1 MQEQMPGVGATA
13 GLTRNADQMLES
25 ADPHGRTSRPWHA
38 GRAGM
43 SCAVLAV
50 LAAVLLLPSG
60 ALLAAEQPAA
70 PAQPAAAPAATASD
84 DQPPQR
90 LSPELKA
97 VLDKLDEANKKL
109 VDCTANVDYVRAIP
123 LLEEK
128 QKSRGSLIFK
138 KPDKIVLKLGKP
150 RNEDVYTDGK
160 TWWVVEHN
168 DKQVEVY
175 EAAQPG
181 QGSQETAFL
190 DFGYGKGSDAFLKD
204 YTVELM
210 GKEAQPLSDDKT
222 ETLYRLK
229 FTPKPKKGQP
239 PPRYES
245 IEVVISDQ
253 LWLPQVLVLHESGGE
268 IDHTYTLSKIK
279 LNTDIKDDVFECQ
292 PPSGYTVLH
301 PQNF

>member
-1 MQEQMPGVGATA
+1 MKSLV
-13 GLTRNADQMLES
+13 LS
-25 ADPHGRTSRPWHA
+25 A
-38 GRAGM
+38 
-43 SCAVLAV
+43 
-50 LAAVLLLPSG
+50 LAAMLICGVM
-60 ALLAAEQPAA
+60 PAA
-70 PAQPAAAPAATASD
+70 QGPANVPAAQSSAATASEE
-84 DQPPQR
+84 QPPQT

-97 VLDKLDEANKKL
+97 VLDKLDGANEKL
-109 VDCTANVDYVRAIP
+109 VDCTANVDYVRSIP

-128 QKSRGSLIFK
+128 QKSRGSLVFK
-138 KPDKIVLKLGKP
+138 KPNKIVLKLGKP

-168 DKQVEVY
+168 DRQVEVY

-210 GKEAQPLSDDKT
+210 GRETQPLGDDKT
-222 ETLYRLK
+222 EALYRLK
-229 FTPKPKKGQP
+229 FTPKPKKDQP

-253 LWLPQVLVLHESGGE
+253 LWLPQVLLLHESGGE
-268 IDHTYTLSKIK
+268 IDHTYTLSKVK
-279 LNTDIKDDVFECQ
+279 LNTEVKDDVFECR

-301 PQNF
+301 PQSF